1 MSVHTYYMSN
11 NLQSFAQRL
20 NEILDDIGVPKRGRL
35 VTLARRF
42 NVTHPS
48 AKKWLDGNGYPDTD
62 RLIEL
67 ALWGNTSLDW
77 LLTGRGQKHP
87 KDLEASQEF
96 QDTVELLRKASPKQL
111 STIKAVIAT
120 LLNQP

>member
-1 MSVHTYYMSN
+1 MSN

-77 LLTGRGQKHP
+77 LLTGKVT
-87 KDLEASQEF
+87 F
-96 QDTVELLRKASPKQL
+96 SPR
-111 STIKAVIAT
+111 TGENHVT
-120 LLNQP
+120 L